1 MTTLVDLIYGIFQE
15 ARAIGAT
22 LEALIAAFCRLDK
35 SLTSSKEKGWLVGA
49 VGIELKATLKI
60 RKLFIPLDGKNAKNS
75 GFAQPRYTRG
85 TRPSNTL
92 LSSRLWPTDA
102 SRFVVRGRFLYTLP
116 SIW

>member
-1 MTTLVDLIYGIFQE
+1 M
-15 ARAIGAT
+15 
-22 LEALIAAFCRLDK
+22 
-35 SLTSSKEKGWLVGA
+35 LVGA

-102 SRFVVRGRFLYTLP
+102 SRFVVRGRQLLTGGKIGAQGNRPYYEVCTDAKLLELARKKCASP
-116 SIW
+116 KPKN

>member
-1 MTTLVDLIYGIFQE
+1 MTIRSRWAFAPQNRIIGLIC
-15 ARAIGAT
+15 R
-22 LEALIAAFCRLDK
+22 FCPRVFLL
-35 SLTSSKEKGWLVGA
+35 SIHPSERWLVGA